1 MLDDDYFKD
10 LEFLEPNII
19 DLGEIDSKDK
29 NKND

>member
-1 MLDDDYFKD
+1 MLDDDYFKE

-29 NKND
+29 NKKD